1 MYKIFAYI
9 SFFFAALTLG
19 GVSNAMTG
27 SGGITVLDG
36 VVGDARTV
44 VCDGSDDQVEINA
57 AIASA
62 STGRGTVYLEKSGT
76 TKCVLGA
83 PIVLK
88 AKVSLECAP
97 GLELQANFIPASDTG
112 VVIADNSLSSTLEDM
127 SIKGCAFDMNNKSA
141 ANYIFSAIYM
151 DGSNIGDDGATV
163 ATNAKTVISNLTVSD
178 VKVYNTS
185 TTTNHKIQGLRV
197 NCGAPATNSQEICLN
212 ATNVNVQFDGTC
224 AAASDSNRCKTDADC
239 GTTTYSNN
247 YCPSDSP
254 ASTTGIIVT
263 SGWGSVN
270 ISDSTVNRSTVEG
283 ISVNAVNRVDVSGNQ
298 VIGGSDSIGYPGYH
312 AYKTSY
318 TGFTLPI
325 KDSAKLYVGNSFTS
339 VTKQNTAL
347 KNGNDAVFKDITAY
361 YNEPNGAIYSENSHK
376 IFGKGSIGYTL
387 GGSSAIKD
395 CVGGAAK
402 DSYTEL
408 DSPANVSASTIT
420 LKSTGGIVEGMVLWV
435 GPVSTS
441 YYGAAANDGQFV
453 RVTSIGANNV
463 ISISPS
469 LSSSFSTDNCLTGTC
484 SETTKLCVGGAR
496 DGDSC
501 VPTLVGAHVSM
512 GRHINP
518 QQYHELAAG
527 GVSSWQQVQ
536 GCSLSGGR
544 WGISTLPETSLS
556 NNNINVRVQDNQIL
570 GATNGIQ
577 MYTGWHLTGNTV
589 NWSSPKKIKNPAYD
603 TSLCVNSSCIAGTS
617 KAGQSCT
624 NDDQCPYNNPHG
636 PIVNLGK
643 PESGVCTT
651 HSTVVGNNFHSS
663 YPTDALM
670 AGPASGVFKCA
681 GAGGSYPDN
690 VCTPSTSFN
699 KCVNNYCGVTSSNY
713 GELCGD
719 IEIACLAHPAC
730 TGTNTSCD
738 KTYTVCS
745 LVTIT
750 GNAFGTGGALDIDF
764 SSDTTTTGLTPYDSS
779 TNATGVYPTTYGGM
793 TVAANWFTSTYAIN
807 FPSDPGVGQ
816 FKNISIGLNASATSG
831 ISTDS
836 VHNWFD
842 SYGLISTE
850 GPLSCPSGQGLKR
863 SEDGL
868 TWECDNNYSVVC
880 NGGDGSTTTDGLQGG
895 ASNIKVVDLTGFAAG
910 DIITV
915 GASPIFNTLE
925 TEYTVTSIDTSASK
939 LNINRL
945 LLATA
950 NGKKVTNLTTDRS
963 RINAAIAAASP
974 TGGTVTLRS
983 RDRAGVAADCMLDS
997 AIEMRSNVKLTC
1009 EEGFSIKPNE
1019 DFTTIE
1025 NPLYSYAN
1033 STWTRH
1039 ATNDGTA
1046 LIQRYRPLNTY
1057 DIEVSGCKLDTV
1069 SVKGSNGTCTSNV
1082 CVGGSSDGASCTASS
1097 GCHPNILGGVY
1108 LDRAAEMSSVAT
1120 MTATGNITLKDLTI
1134 RTNPTGMV
1142 TGVGTGVSVDCS
1154 AAATDNCLTAINIDQ
1169 RMTDSCPLGTCTNAL
1184 CVGGT
1189 RDGETCSAVG
1199 GFFQIKGLVSSGMRG
1214 YCDAPG
1220 LSDTTSVISCDV
1232 QNNCY
1237 QAQTT
1242 GTPCMITTQGDLAT
1256 EVYASKFTVGS
1267 SQGIKV
1273 SNKSSIV
1280 DGNIV
1285 VGSTLNL
1292 GGIVTDGF
1300 NARVSNNFV
1309 KSTSIASSFGSYAYM
1324 DFLATR
1330 GAEAVAD
1337 QSNFLYGPRPV
1348 QWVNNSHELG
1358 GSLLTVADTVG
1369 YRVRSAGSS
1378 ISGCKGVLPL
1388 ADTLGDSG
1396 GWVSNNKYNEG
1407 ANASHVEVLAATG
1420 TPASN
1425 NPLETG
1431 NNSISD
1437 CDFNGG
1443 FFGISASGNG
1453 ISNVNIDG
1461 NTFTNVIRLA
1471 EVGDGWSVTG
1481 NTFSFND
1488 WQKSGSGA
1496 YPNMPGFAP
1505 ILLGNNIIG
1514 PDANGICASDVTIT
1528 GNNFAVK
1535 KSSSIVEASKIGWT
1549 CSGTTDAC
1557 TPVTSPARA
1566 CIVTGIGAFGAS
1578 GTGNCSTTT
1587 DTSCREDADC
1597 DSGETC
1603 VAKAYAGTCNSQ
1615 SIETFKTCSSDENCT
1630 VRTACATGST
1640 CTQNLCEN
1648 ITITGNSFN
1657 FNSPTTATDM
1667 AIIDM
1672 GGQYNYPQAPKARN
1686 ISITGNTFSNNA
1698 ANKSMGIL
1706 RFAAAPQ
1713 TTTSISGIEFGL
1725 NSIKPNGNTTD
1736 PNVIIKGWLPT
1747 YGTALDYEHSPDE
1760 LSQFGYSS
1768 DDFYFN
1774 GDCSTSRCV
1783 ALGGACTDT
1792 NTCTLALNSGL
1803 GGGDSKML
1811 SAEISV
1817 RNLEVASGKT
1827 IKIADNTVELAANCG
1842 LSWGQNL
1849 IIKSTGK
1856 VNISGTIDV
1865 IGRGSCTAGSSGLTF
1880 FGISSP
1886 YGAPGNKGTGT
1897 TASAGGSAG
1906 VADTPTGGT
1915 GGNAFNCSA
1924 SNDTCLLT
1932 SAPFEGVALNGFYS
1946 LFGGAGAKSRVAS
1959 PLSVA
1964 TADAI
1969 QGSGSWV
1976 TSLGGA
1982 GGGNAYCECTG
1993 NACPADM
2000 RGSRGGG
2007 GVFISAVGD
2016 IAITG
2021 LIDTR
2026 GAAGGD
2032 KDNATGGGG
2041 SIILQTLSGDISHD
2055 ADAFDTRGGEQT
2067 STNNDC
2073 EKGSAAI
2080 PSGLGGYGAV
2090 IKIDLD
2096 G

>member
-9 SFFFAALTLG
+9 SFFFAALTLS

-44 VCDGSDDQVEINA
+44 VCDGTADQVEIND
-57 AIASA
+57 AITSA
-62 STGRGTVYLEKSGT
+62 STDRGTVHLEKSGT
-76 TKCVLGA
+76 TKCVLSA

-97 GLELQANFIPASDTG
+97 GLELQANFDPASDTG
-112 VVIADNSLSSTLEDM
+112 MVIADNTASSTLDDM
-127 SIKGCAFDMNNKSA
+127 SIKGCTFDMNDKGSST
-141 ANYIFSAIYM
+141 YIFSAIYM
-151 DGSNIGDDGATV
+151 DGTGIGDDGATV
-163 ATNAKTVISNLTVSD
+163 AADTQNVISNLTVSD

-185 TTTNHKIQGLRV
+185 TTTDHKIQGLRV
-197 NCGAPATNSQEICLN
+197 NCGAPAINSQEICLN

-224 AAASDSNRCKTDADC
+224 AAASDSTSCKTDAHC
-239 GTTTYSNN
+239 VTTTYSNN

-298 VIGGSDSIGYPGYH
+298 VIGGSDSRGYPGYH

-318 TGFTLPI
+318 GGLDLPI

-339 VTKQNTAL
+339 VTKQDTAL
-347 KNGNDAVFKDITAY
+347 KDGNDAVFKDITAY

-395 CVGGAAK
+395 CVGGAAD
-402 DSYTEL
+402 DSHTEL
-408 DSPANVSASTIT
+408 GSAASAGASAIT
-420 LKSTGGIVEGMVLWV
+420 LKSTGGIVVGMVLWI
-435 GPVSTS
+435 GPVSQS
-441 YYGAAANDGQFV
+441 YYGTVNPSTGVVNDGQFV
-453 RVTSIGANNV
+453 KVNSINV
-463 ISISPS
+463 ATATIDITPSILYNFPI
-469 LSSSFSTDNCLTGTC
+469 N
-484 SETTKLCVGGAR
+484 
-496 DGDSC
+496 
-501 VPTLVGAHVSM
+501 TLVGAHVSM

-518 QQYHELAAG
+518 QQYHELAGG

-536 GCSLSGGR
+536 GCSLSQGR

-570 GATNGIQ
+570 GAPNGIQ
-577 MYTGWHLTGNTV
+577 METGWHLTGNTV
-589 NWSSPKKIKNPAYD
+589 NWSVPKRIKNPKYD
-603 TSLCVNSSCIAGTS
+603 TFLCVSSSGTSACIAGTS

-624 NDDQCPYNNPHG
+624 DDDECPYNNPPG
-636 PIVNLGK
+636 PIINLGK
-643 PESGVCTT
+643 PESGICTT
-651 HSTVVGNNFHSS
+651 HSTVVGNNIHSS
-663 YPTDALM
+663 YNTDALM
-670 AGPASGVFKCA
+670 AGPASGVFKCQGFCYNGDIA
-681 GAGGSYPDN
+681 SSTECASNSGCPTTAPTCKFGGSYPAH
-690 VCTPSTSFN
+690 VCTPTPSFN

-713 GELCGD
+713 GELCGN
-719 IEIACLAHPAC
+719 IESACVAHPAC
-730 TGTNTSCD
+730 TGGNSACK
-738 KTYTVCS
+738 KTYTVCQ
-745 LVTIT
+745 LATIT
-750 GNAFGTGGALDIDF
+750 GNAFGSGGKVDLDF
-764 SSDTTTTGLTPYDSS
+764 SSDTTTTGLTPYSSS
-779 TNATGVYPTTYGGM
+779 TNTTGVYPTTYSGV
-793 TVAANWFTSTYAIN
+793 TVTSNWFTSKHAIN
-807 FPSDPGVGQ
+807 FPSEPGTNQ
-816 FKNISIGLNASATSG
+816 FKNISIGLNSNVGES
-831 ISTDS
+831 ISTDLI
-836 VHNWFD
+836 HNWSD

-850 GPLSCPSGQGLKR
+850 GPLSCPYGQGLKR

-880 NGGDGSTTTDGLQGG
+880 NGGDDSTTTTVLQGG
-895 ASNIKVVDLTGFAAG
+895 ASTIEVNSLEGFAAG

-915 GASPIFNTLE
+915 ADSPFLNTPE
-925 TEYTVTSIDTSASK
+925 TEYTVTSIDTSNSK

-945 LLATA
+945 LLITGS
-950 NGKKVTNLTTDRS
+950 GKKVTNRTTDRS
-963 RINAAIAAASP
+963 RINAAIEAASL

-983 RDRAGVAADCMLDS
+983 RNREGVAADCMLDS

-1009 EEGFSIKPNE
+1009 EEGFSIKPNS
-1019 DFTTIE
+1019 DFSTIE

-1057 DIEVSGCKLDTV
+1057 DIEVSGCKLDTGN
-1069 SVKGSNGTCTSNV
+1069 VKGTGVCDTENSNK
-1082 CVGGSSDGASCTASS
+1082 CVGGSSDGTSCTDSNS
-1097 GCHPNILGGVY
+1097 CHPNILGGVY
-1108 LDRAAEMSSVAT
+1108 LDRAAEMQSVAA
-1120 MTATGNITLKDLTI
+1120 MTATGDITLKDLTI

-1142 TGVGTGVSVDCS
+1142 SGVGTGVSVDCS
-1154 AAATDNCLTAINIDQ
+1154 AASTDNCLKAINIDQ
-1169 RMTDSCPLGTCTNAL
+1169 RMTDTCPLGTCNTTTGGTCTNTDT
-1184 CVGGT
+1184 CTCQGGT
-1189 RDGETCSAVG
+1189 RDGETCSAAG
-1199 GFFQIKGLVSSGMRG
+1199 GYFQIKGLVSSGMRG
-1214 YCDAPG
+1214 YCDTP
-1220 LSDTTSVISCDV
+1220 DYNDITSAISCDV
-1232 QNNCY
+1232 KNNCW
-1237 QAQTT
+1237 QTVDIV
-1242 GTPCMITTQGDLAT
+1242 TPCMITTQGDLAT
-1256 EVYASKFTVGS
+1256 EVYDSKFTVGFS
-1267 SQGIKV
+1267 GGIKV

-1285 VGSTLNL
+1285 VGVALPD

-1309 KSTSIASSFGSYAYM
+1309 KSTSIVSTFSSYAYR
-1324 DFLATR
+1324 DFVATR
-1330 GAEAVAD
+1330 GAEAVPD
-1337 QSNFLYGPRPV
+1337 QSNFVYGPRPV
-1348 QWVNNSHELG
+1348 QWFNNSHELG
-1358 GSLLTVADTVG
+1358 GTLLTNTDTVG
-1369 YRVRSAGSS
+1369 YRVGSAGSS

-1388 ADTLGDSG
+1388 ADTLDDLG
-1396 GWVSNNKYNEG
+1396 GWVSTNKYNEG
-1407 ANASHVEVLAATG
+1407 ANASHVEVLAAPPSTS
-1420 TPASN
+1420 TSN
-1425 NPLETG
+1425 LPEAG

-1488 WQKSGSGA
+1488 WQKSGSGS

-1528 GNNFAVK
+1528 GNNFSVK
-1535 KSSSIVEASKIGWT
+1535 QSSSIVEASKIGWT
-1549 CSGTTDAC
+1549 CSDTTDAC
-1557 TPVTSPARA
+1557 TPVTSPAAA
-1566 CIVTGIGAFGAS
+1566 CIVTGIGSF
-1578 GTGNCSTTT
+1578 GTG
-1587 DTSCREDADC
+1587 
-1597 DSGETC
+1597 
-1603 VAKAYAGTCNSQ
+1603 VIKGTCNSQ
-1615 SIETFKTCSSDENCT
+1615 SIETFKTCSSAIPTDCT
-1630 VRTACATGST
+1630 VRTACTTGST
-1640 CTQNLCEN
+1640 CTQDLCEN

-1657 FNSPTTATDM
+1657 FNSTTTATDM

-1672 GGQYNYPQAPKARN
+1672 GGQYNYPQAPESRN

-1698 ANKSMGIL
+1698 ANKNMGIL
-1706 RFAAAPQ
+1706 RLAAAPE

-1725 NSIKPNGNTTD
+1725 NSIKPNGNSV

-1747 YGTALDYEHSPDE
+1747 YGTALDYEYSPDG

-1774 GDCSTSRCV
+1774 GACADSRCV
-1783 ALGGACTDT
+1783 ALGGNCTNTD
-1792 NTCTLALNSGL
+1792 TCTLGLNSGL

-1817 RNLEVASGKT
+1817 RNLEVASTKT
-1827 IKIADNTVELAANCG
+1827 IKIADNIVELAANCG

-1856 VNISGTIDV
+1856 VDISGTIDV
-1865 IGRGSCTAGSSGLTF
+1865 IGRGSCTAGSPGLTF
-1880 FGISSP
+1880 FGTVSP
-1886 YGAPGNKGTGT
+1886 YGHPGNKGTGT

-1906 VADTPTGGT
+1906 VVDTPAGGG
-1915 GGNAFNCSA
+1915 GGNAFKCSA
-1924 SNDTCLLT
+1924 SNNTCLLT

-1946 LFGGAGAKSRVAS
+1946 LFGGAGAKSRVGA
-1959 PLSVA
+1959 SVA

-1969 QGSGSWV
+1969 QGAGSWV

-1982 GGGNAYCECTG
+1982 GGGNAYCECDG
-1993 NACPADM
+1993 SACPANM
-2000 RGSRGGG
+2000 QGSRGGG

-2021 LIDTR
+2021 LINTR

-2041 SIILQTLSGDISHD
+2041 SIILQTLSGTISHD
-2055 ADAFDTRGGEQT
+2055 PDAFDTRGGEQT
-2067 STNNDC
+2067 NTDNDC
-2073 EKGSAAI
+2073 VKASAAI
-2080 PSGLGGYGAV
+2080 QSGLGGYGAV
-2090 IKIDLD
+2090 IEIDLD

>member
-9 SFFFAALTLG
+9 SFFFATLTLS

-44 VCDGSDDQVEINA
+44 VCDGSNDQVEINA
-57 AIASA
+57 AIVSASA
-62 STGRGTVYLEKSGT
+62 DRGTVYLEKIGAT
-76 TKCVLGA
+76 ECVLSA

-97 GLELQANFIPASDTG
+97 GLELQANFSPSSDTG
-112 VVIADNSLSSTLEDM
+112 VVIADNSSSSTLEDM

-163 ATNAKTVISNLTVSD
+163 AGNTKTVISNLTVSD

-224 AAASDSNRCKTDADC
+224 AAASDTNRCKTDADC
-239 GTTTYSNN
+239 VTTTYSNN

-283 ISVNAVNRVDVSGNQ
+283 ISVNAVNRVYVSGNQ

-318 TGFTLPI
+318 TGLLLPI

-339 VTKQNTAL
+339 VTKQNTVL
-347 KNGNDAVFKDITAY
+347 KNGNDAVFKGITAY

-395 CVGGAAK
+395 CVGGAAN
-402 DSYTEL
+402 DSHTQL
-408 DSPANVSASTIT
+408 DSAANAGDSSIT
-420 LKSTGGIVEGMVLWV
+420 LKSSGGIVVGMVLWV
-435 GPVSTS
+435 GPVNSR
-441 YYGAAANDGQFV
+441 YYGLAANDGQFV
-453 RVTSIGANNV
+453 KVTTISGTTIGITPTLSYNF
-463 ISISPS
+463 S
-469 LSSSFSTDNCLTGTC
+469 LD
-484 SETTKLCVGGAR
+484 
-496 DGDSC
+496 
-501 VPTLVGAHVSM
+501 TLVGAHVSM

-518 QQYHELAAG
+518 QQYHELAGG

-536 GCSLSGGR
+536 GCSLSDGR

-570 GATNGIQ
+570 GAANGIQ
-577 MYTGWHLTGNTV
+577 MQTGWHLTGNTV
-589 NWSSPKKIKNPAYD
+589 NWSLPKKIKNPAYN
-603 TSLCVNSSCIAGTS
+603 TSLCVSSSCIAGTS
-617 KAGQSCT
+617 RAGQSCT
-624 NDDQCPYNNPHG
+624 DDDECPYNNPPG
-636 PIVNLGK
+636 PIINLGK
-643 PESGVCTT
+643 PESGVCTN
-651 HSTVVGNNFHSS
+651 HSTVVGNNIQSS
-663 YPTDALM
+663 YNTDALM
-670 AGPASGVFKCA
+670 AGPASGVFKCE
-681 GAGGSYPDN
+681 GTGGSYPDN
-690 VCTPSTSFN
+690 ICTPPTSFN

-713 GELCGD
+713 GELCGN
-719 IEIACLAHPAC
+719 IESACVAHPAC
-730 TGTNTSCD
+730 TSGDSACK
-738 KTYTVCS
+738 KTYTECS
-745 LVTIT
+745 LAVIT
-750 GNAFGTGGALDIDF
+750 GNAFFSGGYLDLDF
-764 SSDTTTTGLTPYDSS
+764 SSDTTTTGLTPYSN
-779 TNATGVYPTTYGGM
+779 TNTTGVYPTNYGGM
-793 TVAANWFTSTYAIN
+793 TVTGNMFTSTYAIN
-807 FPSDPGVGQ
+807 FPSEPGTDQ
-816 FKNISIGLNASATSG
+816 FKNISIGLNSNVGES
-831 ISTDS
+831 ISTDLI
-836 VHNWFD
+836 HNWFD

-850 GPLSCPSGQGLKR
+850 GPLSCPYGQGLKR

-880 NGGDGSTTTDGLQGG
+880 NGGDGSARLNTGSAQGG
-895 ASNIKVVDLTGFAAG
+895 ASTIKVDSLEGFAAG

-915 GASPIFNTLE
+915 EASPFFNTPE
-925 TEYTVTSIDTSASK
+925 TEYTVTSLDTSNSK

-945 LLATA
+945 LLTTG
-950 NGKKVTNLTTDRS
+950 NNKLVTNRTTDRS
-963 RINAAIAAASP
+963 RINAAIEAAST

-983 RDRAGVAADCMLDS
+983 RNREGVAADCMLDS

-1009 EEGFSIKPNE
+1009 EEGFSIKPNF
-1019 DFTTIE
+1019 DFSTIE

-1057 DIEVSGCKLDTV
+1057 DIEVSGCKLDTGN
-1069 SVKGSNGTCTSNV
+1069 VKGASGTCTSSE
-1082 CVGGSSDGASCTASS
+1082 CVGGSSDGASCTNNS
-1097 GCHPNILGGVY
+1097 GCPPNILGGVY
-1108 LDRAAEMSSVAT
+1108 LDRAAEMSSVAA
-1120 MTATGNITLKDLTI
+1120 MTATGDITLKDLTI

-1142 TGVGTGVSVDCS
+1142 LGVGTGVSVDCS
-1154 AAATDNCLTAINIDQ
+1154 AASTDNCLKAINIDQ
-1169 RMTDSCPLGTCTNAL
+1169 RMTASCPLGTCTNTL

-1199 GFFQIKGLVSSGMRG
+1199 GYFQIKGLVSSGMRG
-1214 YCDAPG
+1214 YCATPS
-1220 LSDTTSVISCDV
+1220 LSDASSVVSCDV
-1232 QNNCY
+1232 KNNCF
-1237 QAQTT
+1237 QAPE
-1242 GTPCMITTQGDLAT
+1242 TPCMITTQGDLAT
-1256 EVYASKFTVGS
+1256 EVYDSKFTVGS

-1285 VGSTLNL
+1285 VGSTLQL

-1309 KSTSIASSFGSYAYM
+1309 KSTSIAGGFGSYAYS
-1324 DFLATR
+1324 DFVATR
-1330 GAEAVAD
+1330 GAEAVTD
-1337 QSNFLYGPRPV
+1337 ESNFLYGPRPV

-1358 GSLLTVADTVG
+1358 GTLLTNADTVG
-1369 YRVRSAGSS
+1369 YRVGSAGSS

-1388 ADTLGDSG
+1388 ADTLVDSG
-1396 GWVSNNKYNEG
+1396 GWVSTTKYNEG

-1420 TPASN
+1420 TPAAN

-1443 FFGISASGNG
+1443 FFGVSASGNG

-1488 WQKSGSGA
+1488 WQKSGSDS

-1557 TPVTSPARA
+1557 TPVTSPAAA
-1566 CIVTGIGAFGAS
+1566 CIVTGIGSFGAG
-1578 GTGNCSTTT
+1578 GT
-1587 DTSCREDADC
+1587 
-1597 DSGETC
+1597 
-1603 VAKAYAGTCNSQ
+1603 AGTCNSQ
-1615 SIETFKTCSSDENCT
+1615 SIETFKTCSSDANCT
-1630 VRTACATGST
+1630 VRTACAGT
-1640 CTQNLCEN
+1640 CTQDLCEN

-1672 GGQYNYPQAPKARN
+1672 GGQYNYPQAPKSRN

-1698 ANKSMGIL
+1698 ANKNMGIL

-1736 PNVIIKGWLPT
+1736 PNVIIKGWRS
-1747 YGTALDYEHSPDE
+1747 Y
-1760 LSQFGYSS
+1760 
-1768 DDFYFN
+1768 
-1774 GDCSTSRCV
+1774 
-1783 ALGGACTDT
+1783 
-1792 NTCTLALNSGL
+1792 
-1803 GGGDSKML
+1803 M
-1811 SAEISV
+1811 
-1817 RNLEVASGKT
+1817 GK
-1827 IKIADNTVELAANCG
+1827 NF
-1842 LSWGQNL
+1842 
-1849 IIKSTGK
+1849 
-1856 VNISGTIDV
+1856 IDV
-1865 IGRGSCTAGSSGLTF
+1865 ILPRSTF
-1880 FGISSP
+1880 VLP
-1886 YGAPGNKGTGT
+1886 Q
-1897 TASAGGSAG
+1897 
-1906 VADTPTGGT
+1906 
-1915 GGNAFNCSA
+1915 
-1924 SNDTCLLT
+1924 
-1932 SAPFEGVALNGFYS
+1932 
-1946 LFGGAGAKSRVAS
+1946 AKVQ
-1959 PLSVA
+1959 
-1964 TADAI
+1964 T
-1969 QGSGSWV
+1969 
-1976 TSLGGA
+1976 
-1982 GGGNAYCECTG
+1982 
-1993 NACPADM
+1993 
-2000 RGSRGGG
+2000 
-2007 GVFISAVGD
+2007 ISAVTDTILANDPTAFVKLNGSD
-2016 IAITG
+2016 I
-2021 LIDTR
+2021 
-2026 GAAGGD
+2026 
-2032 KDNATGGGG
+2032 
-2041 SIILQTLSGDISHD
+2041 SLQTQDHKAIFNGYDGQVLRVYNTDSTNDLTMRLSTLASGVAWTTNLFALATQVTAGFCSSVCGSVFGGYNCILEPGENIDFTYLSGLEYSSGTPSVDYS
-2055 ADAFDTRGGEQT
+2055 GGWLLT
-2067 STNNDC
+2067 GCDSPSTIWVN
-2073 EKGSAAI
+2073 
-2080 PSGLGGYGAV
+2080 
-2090 IKIDLD
+2090 
-2096 G
+2096 